1 VAKKKATKKQAATGS
16 SPAKKAVK
24 KKAAKKKAAAPAK
37 KKAATPARKKA
48 ASKTAPA
55 KKAASTKATSA
66 TSKKAAPKKSASKKV
81 AAEPAAEAVEA
92 SLSSAKPAAAKP
104 APVKAEPAEFKL
116 NADND
121 SLMPDVESETQAIGD
136 WLQQHSPRRQP
147 SIFERRWWDDRILSW
162 AMADESV
169 KVQMFRFVDVLPMLK
184 DHPSVSRHLQ
194 EYFEEVNDH
203 LPGAVRM
210 VVDHAGPNT
219 VLGRALSMN
228 ARSNALRMAQRF
240 IAGSTT
246 EEVLDSVTKLRK
258 RGFAFSLDLLGEAV
272 VSEPEANRY
281 RNSYTELLD
290 NLANDVNG
298 WSEDTQIDHDDRGPI
313 PRLNVSVKL
322 SALYSQFSPVDPI
335 GTAEVVKKRLRTI
348 LRRARKNMAY
358 VHVDME
364 QYAFK
369 DLTLHIFKDILME
382 DEFRDF
388 ADVGIVIQ
396 AYLKDAES
404 DLLKLRQWVAERGTP
419 ITVRLVKGAYWDYE
433 TVIAEQNGWP
443 APVFKEKWQSDA
455 NFEKLSRFL
464 MENYQA
470 LRPAFASHNLRSLS
484 HAIAWGRKLNV
495 PKSAY
500 EIQMLYGMAEDQAQ
514 LFRELG
520 HRVRIYTPF
529 GELIPGMAYLVRRL
543 LENTSNDSFL
553 RHSLAEDIP
562 LEKLMAQPTATSD
575 QASENTTAEA
585 APVFTNEPPLDFSK
599 EEVRQEFQEAVDSVR
614 EEFGRDY
621 YLVIGGKRVETR
633 GQLVSRNPSHRTQ
646 IVGTIGAASP
656 DDAQEAID
664 AAEKAF
670 KTWSKFD
677 VNYRAEY
684 LNLLAN
690 ALRERRY
697 ELAAWQ
703 VHECGKTWQEADADV
718 AEAIDFC
725 VYYSQQAIELLAPR
739 EVNIAGEENTYY
751 YRPRGVAAVIA
762 PWNFPLAILTGMTA
776 AAMVT
781 GNTVIMKPA
790 EQSSVV
796 AAKLMEILQEI
807 DLPDGVVNFLPGV
820 GEEVGP
826 VLVGSHEVAIIAFT
840 GSRDV
845 GLEINRSAAETDPRQ
860 THVKK
865 VIAEMGGKNAI
876 IVDDDADLDEA
887 VQGVIDSAFNYAGQ
901 KCSACSRVVVL
912 RSIYPAFV
920 KRLVAATRSLKVG
933 LAEAAGT
940 TVGPVIDEKSVERIQ
955 KHIEIGK
962 EENRLV
968 LEYPLPEGLADEG
981 YFIGPQVF
989 ADVDP
994 SSRLAQEEIFG
1005 PVLAVLP
1012 VDDLSAAIEIVNDTD
1027 YALTAGVF
1035 SRSPANLKRC
1045 VQELE
1050 VGNLYLNRGTTG
1062 SLVNRQP
1069 FGGFRMSGIGT
1080 KAGGPDY
1087 LAQFI
1092 LPVNVTEN
1100 TLRRG
1105 FAPEADAK

>member
-1 VAKKKATKKQAATGS
+1 VAKKKATKKAAAGKST
-16 SPAKKAVK
+16 AKKAVK
-24 KKAAKKKAAAPAK
+24 KKAAKKKAAAP
-37 KKAATPARKKA
+37 TRKKA
-48 ASKTAPA
+48 ASKKATPKKAAA
-55 KKAASTKATSA
+55 KKAAPQKPAKKKAGAEATITESA
-66 TSKKAAPKKSASKKV
+66 AQQSAASKKAKPTGS
-81 AAEPAAEAVEA
+81 PAKTALVD
-92 SLSSAKPAAAKP
+92 
-104 APVKAEPAEFKL
+104 FKL
-116 NADND
+116 DEKND
-121 SLMPDVESETQAIGD
+121 SLIPDVEAETQAIGD
-136 WLQQHSPRRQP
+136 WLQQHNKRRQP

-184 DHPSVSRHLQ
+184 DHQAVSQHLQ

-228 ARSNALRMAQRF
+228 ARSNAVRMAERF
-240 IAGSTT
+240 IAGSTPD
-246 EEVLDSVTKLRK
+246 EVLASVTKLRK
-258 RGFAFSLDLLGEAV
+258 QGFAFSLDLLGEAV

-281 RNSYTELLD
+281 RNSYSELLD
-290 NLANDVNG
+290 SLANDVNG

-322 SALYSQFSPVDPI
+322 SALYSQFNPVDPV
-335 GTAEVVKKRLRTI
+335 GTTEVVKKRLRTI
-348 LRRARKNMAY
+348 LRRARKKMAY

-364 QYAFK
+364 QYAYK

-396 AYLKDAES
+396 AYLQDAES
-404 DLLKLRQWVAERGTP
+404 DLLKLRQWVEERGTP

-433 TVIAEQNGWP
+433 TVNAEQKGWA
-443 APVFKEKWQSDA
+443 APVFKEKWQSDE

-464 MENYQA
+464 LENYQA
-470 LRPAFASHNLRSLS
+470 LRPAFASHNLRS
-484 HAIAWGRKLNV
+484 
-495 PKSAY
+495 
-500 EIQMLYGMAEDQAQ
+500 
-514 LFRELG
+514 
-520 HRVRIYTPF
+520 PF

-562 LEKLMAQPTATSD
+562 REKLMAKPSATLSTDQATDEASTAT
-575 QASENTTAEA
+575 
-585 APVFTNEPPLDFSK
+585 APVFTNEPPLDFSNG
-599 EEVRQEFQEAVDSVR
+599 EVRDDFQAAVDSVA

-621 YLVIGGKRVETR
+621 FVVIDGKRVETR
-633 GQLVSRNPSHRTQ
+633 GQLVSRNPSHKNQ
-646 IVGTIGAASP
+646 IVGTVGAASP
-656 DDAQEAID
+656 DEAQDAID

-690 ALRERRY
+690 SLRERRY

-739 EVNIAGEENTYY
+739 EVNLAGEENTYY

-776 AAMVT
+776 AAIVT

-790 EQSSVV
+790 EQSSVI
-796 AAKLMEILQEI
+796 AAKLMEIFQDI

-826 VLVGSHEVAIIAFT
+826 VLVGSHEVDIVAFT

-865 VIAEMGGKNAI
+865 VVAEMGGKNAI

-912 RSIYPAFV
+912 RSIYPTFV

-933 LAEAAGT
+933 TAETAGT
-940 TVGPVIDEKSVERIQ
+940 TVGPIIDEKSLEKIQ

-994 SSRLAQEEIFG
+994 SSRLAQEEVFG

-1012 VDDLSAAIEIVNDTD
+1012 VDDLSEAIEVVNDTD

-1045 VQELE
+1045 VEELE

-1062 SLVNRQP
+1062 ALVNRQP

-1105 FAPEADAK
+1105 FAPDAE

>member
-1 VAKKKATKKQAATGS
+1 MAKKKATKKKAATGS
-16 SPAKKAVK
+16 SPAEKAVK

-37 KKAATPARKKA
+37 EKAAAPTRKKAAAKKAATKATTKKA
-48 ASKTAPA
+48 A
-55 KKAASTKATSA
+55 
-66 TSKKAAPKKSASKKV
+66 
-81 AAEPAAEAVEA
+81 AEEA
-92 SLSSAKPAAAKP
+92 SAEVVDTPQPSSKP
-104 APVKAEPAEFKL
+104 APVKVVPVEFKL

-121 SLMPDVESETQAIGD
+121 SLMPDVEAETRAIGD
-136 WLQQHSPRRQP
+136 WLQQHSPRRKP

-184 DHPSVSRHLQ
+184 DHQSVSRHLQ

-210 VVDHAGPNT
+210 VVEHAGPNT

-228 ARSNALRMAQRF
+228 ARTNALRMAQRF

-281 RNSYTELLD
+281 RNSYSELLD
-290 NLANDVNG
+290 NLADDVNG

-364 QYAFK
+364 QYAYK

-396 AYLKDAES
+396 AYLQDAES

-433 TVIAEQNGWP
+433 TVIAEQNCWP

-484 HAIAWGRKLNV
+484 HAIAWGRKLDV

-562 LEKLMAQPTATSD
+562 LEKLMAQPTATVSSD
-575 QASENTTAEA
+575 QATENTSTESSAEA
-585 APVFTNEPPLDFSK
+585 APIFTNEPPLDFSK

-633 GQLVSRNPSHRTQ
+633 GQLVSRNPSHKTQ
-646 IVGTIGAASP
+646 IVGTVGAASP

-790 EQSSVV
+790 EQSSVI

-826 VLVGSHEVAIIAFT
+826 VLVGSHEVDIIAFT

-845 GLEINRSAAETDPRQ
+845 GLQINRSAAETDPRQ

-912 RSIYPAFV
+912 KSIYPAFV

-940 TVGPVIDEKSVERIQ
+940 TVGPVIDEKSLERIQ

-981 YFIGPQVF
+981 YFIGPQGF

-1012 VDDLSAAIEIVNDTD
+1012 VDDLSEAIEIVNDTD

-1062 SLVNRQP
+1062 ALVNRQP

-1105 FAPEADAK
+1105 FAPEAAAE

>member
-1 VAKKKATKKQAATGS
+1 MAKKKATKKAAAGKST
-16 SPAKKAVK
+16 AKKAVK
-24 KKAAKKKAAAPAK
+24 KKAAKKKAAAP
-37 KKAATPARKKA
+37 TRKKA
-48 ASKTAPA
+48 ASKKATPKKAAA
-55 KKAASTKATSA
+55 KKAAPQKPAKKKAGAEATITESA
-66 TSKKAAPKKSASKKV
+66 AQQSAASKKAKPTGS
-81 AAEPAAEAVEA
+81 PAKTALVD
-92 SLSSAKPAAAKP
+92 
-104 APVKAEPAEFKL
+104 FKL
-116 NADND
+116 DEKND
-121 SLMPDVESETQAIGD
+121 SLIPDVEAETQAIGD
-136 WLQQHSPRRQP
+136 WLQQHNKRRQP

-184 DHPSVSRHLQ
+184 DHQAVSQHLQ

-228 ARSNALRMAQRF
+228 ARSNAVRMAERF
-240 IAGSTT
+240 IAGSTPD
-246 EEVLDSVTKLRK
+246 EVLASVTKLRK
-258 RGFAFSLDLLGEAV
+258 QGFAFSLDLLGEAV

-281 RNSYTELLD
+281 RNSYSELLD
-290 NLANDVNG
+290 SLANDVNG

-322 SALYSQFSPVDPI
+322 SALYSQFSPVDPV
-335 GTAEVVKKRLRTI
+335 GTTEVVKKRLRTI

-364 QYAFK
+364 QYAYK

-396 AYLKDAES
+396 AYLQDAES
-404 DLLKLRQWVAERGTP
+404 DLLKLRQWVEERGTP

-433 TVIAEQNGWP
+433 TVNAEQKGWA
-443 APVFKEKWQSDA
+443 APVFKEKWQSDE

-464 MENYQA
+464 LENYQA
-470 LRPAFASHNLRSLS
+470 LRPAFASHNLRSLA

-500 EIQMLYGMAEDQAQ
+500 EIQMLYGMAKDQAQ

-562 LEKLMAQPTATSD
+562 REKLMAKPSATLSTDQATDEASTAT
-575 QASENTTAEA
+575 
-585 APVFTNEPPLDFSK
+585 APVFTNEPPLDFSNG
-599 EEVRQEFQEAVDSVR
+599 EVRDDFQAAVDSVA

-621 YLVIGGKRVETR
+621 FVVIDGKRVETR
-633 GQLVSRNPSHRTQ
+633 GQLVSRNPSHKNQ
-646 IVGTIGAASP
+646 IVGTVGAASP
-656 DDAQEAID
+656 DEAQDAID

-690 ALRERRY
+690 SLRERRY

-739 EVNIAGEENTYY
+739 EVNLAGEENTYY

-776 AAMVT
+776 AAIVT

-790 EQSSVV
+790 EQSSVI
-796 AAKLMEILQEI
+796 AAKLMEIFQDI

-826 VLVGSHEVAIIAFT
+826 VLVGSHEVDIVAFT

-865 VIAEMGGKNAI
+865 VVAEMGGKNAI

-912 RSIYPAFV
+912 RSIYPTFV

-933 LAEAAGT
+933 TAETAGT
-940 TVGPVIDEKSVERIQ
+940 TVGPIIDEKSLEKIQ

-994 SSRLAQEEIFG
+994 SSRLAQEEVFG

-1012 VDDLSAAIEIVNDTD
+1012 VDDLSEAIEVVNDTD

-1045 VQELE
+1045 VEELE

-1062 SLVNRQP
+1062 ALVNRQP

-1105 FAPEADAK
+1105 FAPDAE

>member
-1 VAKKKATKKQAATGS
+1 MAKKKATKKKAATGS
-16 SPAKKAVK
+16 SPAEKAVK

-37 KKAATPARKKA
+37 EKAAAPTRKKAAAKKAATKATTKKA
-48 ASKTAPA
+48 A
-55 KKAASTKATSA
+55 
-66 TSKKAAPKKSASKKV
+66 
-81 AAEPAAEAVEA
+81 AEEA
-92 SLSSAKPAAAKP
+92 SAEVVDTPQPSSKP
-104 APVKAEPAEFKL
+104 APVKVVPVEFKL

-121 SLMPDVESETQAIGD
+121 SLMPDVEAETRAIGD
-136 WLQQHSPRRQP
+136 WLQQHSPRRKP

-184 DHPSVSRHLQ
+184 DHQSVSRHLQ

-210 VVDHAGPNT
+210 VVEHAGPNT

-228 ARSNALRMAQRF
+228 ARTNALRMAQRF

-281 RNSYTELLD
+281 RNSYSELLD
-290 NLANDVNG
+290 NLADDVNG

-364 QYAFK
+364 QYAYK

-396 AYLKDAES
+396 AYLQDAES

-433 TVIAEQNGWP
+433 TVIAEQNCWP

-484 HAIAWGRKLNV
+484 HAIAWGRKLDV

-562 LEKLMAQPTATSD
+562 LEKLMAQPTATVSSD
-575 QASENTTAEA
+575 QATENTSTESSAEA
-585 APVFTNEPPLDFSK
+585 APIFTNEPPLDFSK

-633 GQLVSRNPSHRTQ
+633 GQLVSRNPSHKTQ
-646 IVGTIGAASP
+646 IVGTVGAASP

-790 EQSSVV
+790 EQSSVI

-826 VLVGSHEVAIIAFT
+826 VLVGSHEVDIIAFT

-845 GLEINRSAAETDPRQ
+845 GLQINRSAAETDPRQ

-912 RSIYPAFV
+912 KSIYPAFV

-940 TVGPVIDEKSVERIQ
+940 TVGPVIDEKSLERIQ

-1012 VDDLSAAIEIVNDTD
+1012 VDDLSEAIEIVNDTD

-1062 SLVNRQP
+1062 ALVNRQP

-1105 FAPEADAK
+1105 FAPEAAAE